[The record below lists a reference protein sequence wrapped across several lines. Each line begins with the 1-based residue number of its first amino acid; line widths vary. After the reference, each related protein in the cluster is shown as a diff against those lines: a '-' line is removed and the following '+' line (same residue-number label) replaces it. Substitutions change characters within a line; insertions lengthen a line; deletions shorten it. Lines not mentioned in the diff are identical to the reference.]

1 MSEKSGDRGQEAVG
15 RKQKTALS
23 RNPADSSFLSPD
35 PCALTPGARGVAAAI
50 DYGDVRI
57 GVALSDADRTM
68 ALPHAT
74 YERHSAA
81 ADAEWFRRLARE
93 YGVTLFVV
101 GLPVH
106 LDGRE
111 SQKSRAAR
119 QFAQWLT
126 AETGLP
132 CVFFDERF
140 TTAEAEEALRGRGLT
155 AKRRKAR
162 RDMLAAQI
170 LLRDFLASGCKGQ
183 EAPGG
188 LDDR

>member
-1 MSEKSGDRGQEAVG
+1 MSHTSGGQKSGVSSQQSAVSSQQSG
-15 RKQKTALS
+15 PERLTPDS
-23 RNPADSSFLSPD
+23 RP
-35 PCALTPGARGVAAAI
+35 LTPGPVAAI

-57 GVALSDADRTM
+57 GVALTDAERTM

-74 YERHSAA
+74 YERRSAA
-81 ADAEWFRRLARE
+81 ADAQWFRRLVQE
-93 YGVTLFVV
+93 YRVTLFVV

-111 SQKSRAAR
+111 SQKSRTAR

-126 AETGLP
+126 TETGVP
-132 CVFFDERF
+132 CLFFDERF
-140 TTAEAEEALRGRGLT
+140 TTAEAEEDLRGRGFT
-155 AKRRKAR
+155 ARQRKAR

-170 LLRDFLASGCKGQ
+170 LLRDFLAGGCQGH

-188 LDDR
+188 LDD

>member
-1 MSEKSGDRGQEAVG
+1 MGTMSQVSGDSEPQVDGKSPA
-15 RKQKTALS
+15 KQ
-23 RNPADSSFLSPD
+23 
-35 PCALTPGARGVAAAI
+35 GVVAAI

-57 GVALSDADRTM
+57 GVALTDAERTM

-74 YERHSAA
+74 YERRSAA
-81 ADAEWFRRLARE
+81 VDAQRFRRLVQE
-93 YGVTLFVV
+93 YRVTLFVV

-119 QFAQWLT
+119 HFAQWLT

-132 CVFFDERF
+132 CLFFDERF
-140 TTAEAEEALRGRGLT
+140 TTAEAEEELRGRGLT
-155 AKRRKAR
+155 AQGRKAR

-170 LLRDFLASGCKGQ
+170 LLRDFLAGGCKGQ
-183 EAPGG
+183 ETPGG